1 MRRALAR
8 ICSPLLSLITL
19 CATCAVW
26 AAPAEVPVL
35 GGLGVQLGV
44 TLPDGAVGAE
54 LTEVPEALL
63 PPGTNITL
71 PLIEPGGRHPWQ
83 HFNSPNIPRLYRD
96 LPVQSFVMVNDAG
109 AAMRVIARVNYRG
122 CDEKFD
128 WLKNTISKKYK
139 VRGDAEVA
147 PPAGYERALRIA
159 AIDRQIEV
167 RCGPRLVLDY
177 LDLTLI
183 KAWSRQQGRR
193 WAVYQRDQAAIAKRQ
208 LVLDQRRA
216 VKFADSFTL
225 GNQYR
230 LDGAFGIYF
239 KRQFAARSTQQF
251 PIDQPFYAVLPNLP
265 EPFVDGEI
273 LLTISPEGHPIVI
286 RGTFDNLDF
295 EYIAKALKAKYGTPM
310 KASSRHIIHK
320 VSGNHAIVKKI
331 REDLIEL
338 AFVDTNAKEA
348 QRARLWAQESEGL

>member
-8 ICSPLLSLITL
+8 ISSPLLSLITL

-44 TLPDGAVGAE
+44 TLPHEAVGAE

-71 PLIEPGGRHPWQ
+71 PQIEPGGRHPWQ

-177 LDLTLI
+177 QDLTLI

-331 REDLIEL
+331 SEDLIEL

>member
-1 MRRALAR
+1 MAR
-8 ICSPLLSLITL
+8 ICSPLLSSITL

-26 AAPAEVPVL
+26 GAPAEVPVL
-35 GGLGVQLGV
+35 GGLGLKLGMP
-44 TLPDGAVGAE
+44 LPEGAAGAE
-54 LTEVPEALL
+54 LTQVPEALL

-71 PLIEPGGRHPWQ
+71 PQIEPGGRYPWQ
-83 HFNSPNIPRLYRD
+83 HYNSPNIPRLYRG
-96 LPVQSFVMVNDAG
+96 LPVQSFVMVSDAG
-109 AAMRVIARVNYRG
+109 EAMRVIARVNYRG

-128 WLKNTISKKYK
+128 WLKNTISKKYE
-139 VRGDAEVA
+139 VHGDAEVA
-147 PPAGYERALRIA
+147 PPAGYERALTIT

-183 KAWSRQQGRR
+183 KAWSKQQGRR
-193 WAVYQRDQAAIAKRQ
+193 WTVYQRDQATIAKRQ

-225 GNQYR
+225 GSQYR

-239 KRQFAARSTQQF
+239 KRQFAARSTQRF

-265 EPFVDGEI
+265 EPFVEGEI
-273 LLTISPEGHPIVI
+273 LLTISPERHPIVI

-331 REDLIEL
+331 GEDLIEL
-338 AFVDTNAKEA
+338 AFIDATAKEA
-348 QRARLWAQESEGL
+348 QRERLWAQESEGL